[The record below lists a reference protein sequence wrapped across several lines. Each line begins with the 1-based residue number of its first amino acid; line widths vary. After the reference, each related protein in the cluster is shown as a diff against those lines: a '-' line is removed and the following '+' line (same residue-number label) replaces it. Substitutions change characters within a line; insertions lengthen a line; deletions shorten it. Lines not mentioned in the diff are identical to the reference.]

1 MYLTLPFAFER
12 DDGEAVTY
20 VEQVESGK
28 LPVLERI
35 SLRASALSS
44 PPPRVVRIILSY
56 HEELST
62 PSATGGAAVP
72 GVPAP
77 DKPLVVGDPV
87 TIIKSRQRTLA
98 SPPEW
103 LGEYLG
109 RTGTVLWTTS
119 AGAMVDF
126 ADARAW
132 FPYSELERGGPQ
144 GLS

>member
-1 MYLTLPFAFER
+1 MYLTVPFALER

-28 LPVLERI
+28 LPVLDRI
-35 SLRASALSS
+35 SLRASVLST
-44 PPPRVVRIILSY
+44 PPPRVVRIIVSY
-56 HEELST
+56 HEELSA
-62 PSATGGAAVP
+62 PSATGGSAVL
-72 GVPAP
+72 GVPAVE
-77 DKPLVVGDPV
+77 KPLVVGDPV
-87 TIIKSRQRTLA
+87 TIVKSRLRTLA

-132 FPYSELERGGPQ
+132 FPYLELERGGPKE
-144 GLS
+144 LS